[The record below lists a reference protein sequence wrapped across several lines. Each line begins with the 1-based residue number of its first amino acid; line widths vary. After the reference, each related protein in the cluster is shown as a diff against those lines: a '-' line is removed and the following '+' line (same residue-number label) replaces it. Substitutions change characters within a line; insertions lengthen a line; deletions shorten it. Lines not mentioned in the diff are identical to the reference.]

1 MARYRDWILLHLAV
15 VLTGAAGVVALTLA
29 LAVIARWL

>member
-1 MARYRDWILLHLAV
+1 MALYREWMLLHLAV
-15 VLTGAAGVVALTLA
+15 VLMGAAGVAALPLM

>member
-1 MARYRDWILLHLAV
+1 MARYRDWMWLHLAV
-15 VLTGAAGVVALTLA
+15 VLAGAAGVGALTLV